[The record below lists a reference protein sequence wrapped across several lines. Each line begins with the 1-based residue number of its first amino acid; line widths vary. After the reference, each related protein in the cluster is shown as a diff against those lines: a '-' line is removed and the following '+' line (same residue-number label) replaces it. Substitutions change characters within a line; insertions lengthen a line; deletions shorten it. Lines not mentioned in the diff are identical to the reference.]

1 MRITRD
7 YGLTSSKLE
16 HDLLASIDK
25 SMRADAIKRR
35 KKVQSC
41 VAWPE
46 FRRTK
51 MKIVSKDEHFRES
64 KKALM
69 RYRTLM
75 EKVARMEERLEQ
87 IDRDLMSI
95 KSPALSSEPKTS
107 VRITLEDKLIRKD
120 ELESKINSTLKFA
133 RQNRADIMR
142 CIDALENQKSA
153 LVLERYFID
162 SATLETIADEMHYS
176 YEYVKQLY
184 VAGVKSAVVN
194 W

>member
-1 MRITRD
+1 MR
-7 YGLTSSKLE
+7 
-16 HDLLASIDK
+16 
-25 SMRADAIKRR
+25 
-35 KKVQSC
+35 
-41 VAWPE
+41 
-46 FRRTK
+46 
-51 MKIVSKDEHFRES
+51 IVSKDEHFRES

-69 RYRTLM
+69 RYRALM

-87 IDRDLMSI
+87 IDRDLMSV

-162 SATLETIADEMHYS
+162 NVTLETIADEMHYS

>member
-1 MRITRD
+1 MR
-7 YGLTSSKLE
+7 
-16 HDLLASIDK
+16 
-25 SMRADAIKRR
+25 
-35 KKVQSC
+35 
-41 VAWPE
+41 
-46 FRRTK
+46 
-51 MKIVSKDEHFRES
+51 IVSKDEHFRES

-69 RYRTLM
+69 RYRALM

-87 IDRDLMSI
+87 IDRDLMSV

-162 SATLETIADEMHYS
+162 GVTLETIADEMNYS

>member
-1 MRITRD
+1 MR
-7 YGLTSSKLE
+7 
-16 HDLLASIDK
+16 
-25 SMRADAIKRR
+25 
-35 KKVQSC
+35 
-41 VAWPE
+41 
-46 FRRTK
+46 
-51 MKIVSKDEHFRES
+51 IVSKDERFRES

-69 RYRTLM
+69 QYRALM

-95 KSPALSSEPKTS
+95 KSPALSSEPKAS

>member
-1 MRITRD
+1 MR
-7 YGLTSSKLE
+7 
-16 HDLLASIDK
+16 
-25 SMRADAIKRR
+25 
-35 KKVQSC
+35 
-41 VAWPE
+41 
-46 FRRTK
+46 
-51 MKIVSKDEHFRES
+51 IVSKDERFRES

-69 RYRTLM
+69 RYRALM

-184 VAGVKSAVVN
+184 VAGVKSAVIN

>member
-1 MRITRD
+1 MR
-7 YGLTSSKLE
+7 
-16 HDLLASIDK
+16 
-25 SMRADAIKRR
+25 
-35 KKVQSC
+35 
-41 VAWPE
+41 
-46 FRRTK
+46 
-51 MKIVSKDEHFRES
+51 IVSKDEHFRES

-69 RYRTLM
+69 RYRALM

-162 SATLETIADEMHYS
+162 GVTLETIADEMNYS

>member
-1 MRITRD
+1 MR
-7 YGLTSSKLE
+7 
-16 HDLLASIDK
+16 
-25 SMRADAIKRR
+25 
-35 KKVQSC
+35 
-41 VAWPE
+41 
-46 FRRTK
+46 
-51 MKIVSKDEHFRES
+51 IVSKDEHFRES
-64 KKALM
+64 KKVLM
-69 RYRTLM
+69 RYRALM

-120 ELESKINSTLKFA
+120 ELESKINATLKFA

-162 SATLETIADEMHYS
+162 GVTLETIADEMNYS

>member
-1 MRITRD
+1 
-7 YGLTSSKLE
+7 
-16 HDLLASIDK
+16 
-25 SMRADAIKRR
+25 
-35 KKVQSC
+35 
-41 VAWPE
+41 
-46 FRRTK
+46 
-51 MKIVSKDEHFRES
+51 
-64 KKALM
+64 
-69 RYRTLM
+69 M

>member
-1 MRITRD
+1 MR
-7 YGLTSSKLE
+7 
-16 HDLLASIDK
+16 
-25 SMRADAIKRR
+25 
-35 KKVQSC
+35 
-41 VAWPE
+41 
-46 FRRTK
+46 
-51 MKIVSKDEHFRES
+51 IVSKDEHFRES

-69 RYRTLM
+69 RYRALM

-162 SATLETIADEMHYS
+162 NVTLETIADEMHYS

>member
-1 MRITRD
+1 MR
-7 YGLTSSKLE
+7 
-16 HDLLASIDK
+16 
-25 SMRADAIKRR
+25 
-35 KKVQSC
+35 
-41 VAWPE
+41 
-46 FRRTK
+46 
-51 MKIVSKDEHFRES
+51 IVSKDEHFRES

-69 RYRTLM
+69 RYRGLM
-75 EKVARMEERLEQ
+75 EKVARMEERLAQ

-95 KSPALSSEPKTS
+95 KSPALSSEPKAS

-120 ELESKINSTLKFA
+120 ELESKINATLKFA

-142 CIDALENQKSA
+142 RIDALENQKQA

-162 SATLETIADEMHYS
+162 GVTLETIADEMNYS

>member
-1 MRITRD
+1 MR
-7 YGLTSSKLE
+7 
-16 HDLLASIDK
+16 
-25 SMRADAIKRR
+25 
-35 KKVQSC
+35 
-41 VAWPE
+41 
-46 FRRTK
+46 
-51 MKIVSKDEHFRES
+51 IVSKDERFRES

-69 RYRTLM
+69 RYRALM

-120 ELESKINSTLKFA
+120 ELESKINATLKFA

-142 CIDALENQKSA
+142 CIDALENQKQA

-162 SATLETIADEMHYS
+162 GVTLETIADEMNYS

>member
-1 MRITRD
+1 MR
-7 YGLTSSKLE
+7 
-16 HDLLASIDK
+16 
-25 SMRADAIKRR
+25 
-35 KKVQSC
+35 
-41 VAWPE
+41 
-46 FRRTK
+46 
-51 MKIVSKDEHFRES
+51 IVSKDERFRES

-69 RYRTLM
+69 RYRALM

-162 SATLETIADEMHYS
+162 TLETIADEMHYS

-184 VAGVKSAVVN
+184 VAGVKSAVIN

>member
-1 MRITRD
+1 MR
-7 YGLTSSKLE
+7 
-16 HDLLASIDK
+16 
-25 SMRADAIKRR
+25 
-35 KKVQSC
+35 
-41 VAWPE
+41 
-46 FRRTK
+46 
-51 MKIVSKDEHFRES
+51 IVSKDERFRES

-69 RYRTLM
+69 RYRALM

-153 LVLERYFID
+153 LVLERYFIY

-184 VAGVKSAVVN
+184 VAGVKSAVIN

>member
-1 MRITRD
+1 MR
-7 YGLTSSKLE
+7 
-16 HDLLASIDK
+16 
-25 SMRADAIKRR
+25 
-35 KKVQSC
+35 
-41 VAWPE
+41 
-46 FRRTK
+46 
-51 MKIVSKDEHFRES
+51 IVSKDERFRES

-69 RYRTLM
+69 RYRALM

-120 ELESKINSTLKFA
+120 ELESKINSILKFA

-142 CIDALENQKSA
+142 CIDALENQKQA

-162 SATLETIADEMHYS
+162 NVTLETIADEMNYS

-184 VAGVKSAVVN
+184 VAGVKSAVID

>member
-1 MRITRD
+1 MR
-7 YGLTSSKLE
+7 
-16 HDLLASIDK
+16 
-25 SMRADAIKRR
+25 
-35 KKVQSC
+35 
-41 VAWPE
+41 
-46 FRRTK
+46 
-51 MKIVSKDEHFRES
+51 IVSKDERFRES

-69 RYRTLM
+69 RYRALM

-184 VAGVKSAVVN
+184 VTGVKSADIN

>member
-1 MRITRD
+1 MR
-7 YGLTSSKLE
+7 
-16 HDLLASIDK
+16 
-25 SMRADAIKRR
+25 
-35 KKVQSC
+35 
-41 VAWPE
+41 
-46 FRRTK
+46 
-51 MKIVSKDEHFRES
+51 IVSKDAHFRES

-69 RYRTLM
+69 RYRALM

-120 ELESKINSTLKFA
+120 ELESKINSTLKVA

>member
-1 MRITRD
+1 MR
-7 YGLTSSKLE
+7 
-16 HDLLASIDK
+16 
-25 SMRADAIKRR
+25 
-35 KKVQSC
+35 
-41 VAWPE
+41 
-46 FRRTK
+46 
-51 MKIVSKDEHFRES
+51 IVSKDEHFRES

-69 RYRTLM
+69 RYRALM

-184 VAGVKSAVVN
+184 VSGVKSAVVN

>member
-1 MRITRD
+1 
-7 YGLTSSKLE
+7 
-16 HDLLASIDK
+16 
-25 SMRADAIKRR
+25 
-35 KKVQSC
+35 
-41 VAWPE
+41 
-46 FRRTK
+46 

-184 VAGVKSAVVN
+184 VAGVKSAVIN

>member
-1 MRITRD
+1 MR
-7 YGLTSSKLE
+7 
-16 HDLLASIDK
+16 
-25 SMRADAIKRR
+25 
-35 KKVQSC
+35 
-41 VAWPE
+41 
-46 FRRTK
+46 
-51 MKIVSKDEHFRES
+51 IVSKDEHFRES

-69 RYRTLM
+69 RYRALM

-95 KSPALSSEPKTS
+95 KSPAMSSEPKAS

-120 ELESKINSTLKFA
+120 ELESKINATLKFA

-162 SATLETIADEMHYS
+162 NVTLETIADEMHYS
-176 YEYVKQLY
+176 YEYIKQLY

>member
-1 MRITRD
+1 MR
-7 YGLTSSKLE
+7 
-16 HDLLASIDK
+16 
-25 SMRADAIKRR
+25 
-35 KKVQSC
+35 
-41 VAWPE
+41 
-46 FRRTK
+46 
-51 MKIVSKDEHFRES
+51 IVSKDEHFRER

-69 RYRTLM
+69 RYRALM

>member
-1 MRITRD
+1 MR
-7 YGLTSSKLE
+7 
-16 HDLLASIDK
+16 
-25 SMRADAIKRR
+25 
-35 KKVQSC
+35 
-41 VAWPE
+41 
-46 FRRTK
+46 
-51 MKIVSKDEHFRES
+51 IVSKDEHFRES

-69 RYRTLM
+69 RYRALM

-95 KSPALSSEPKTS
+95 KSPALSSEPKSS

-162 SATLETIADEMHYS
+162 GVTLETIADEMHYS

-184 VAGVKSAVVN
+184 VVGVKSAVVN

>member
-1 MRITRD
+1 
-7 YGLTSSKLE
+7 
-16 HDLLASIDK
+16 
-25 SMRADAIKRR
+25 
-35 KKVQSC
+35 
-41 VAWPE
+41 
-46 FRRTK
+46 

-69 RYRTLM
+69 RYRVLM
-75 EKVARMEERLEQ
+75 EKVARMEERLAQ
-87 IDRDLMSI
+87 IDRDLMSV
-95 KSPALSSEPKTS
+95 KSPALSSEPKAS

-120 ELESKINSTLKFA
+120 ELENKINATLKFA

-142 CIDALENQKSA
+142 CIDALENQKQA

-162 SATLETIADEMHYS
+162 NATLETIADEMHYS